1 MLRRLT
7 CVADATK
14 GPESGGAPADD
25 ERSSGEDAVE
35 TAERVAAEATP
46 SNDDA
51 RQDRPALT

>member
-1 MLRRLT
+1 MLRRLR
-7 CVADATK
+7 AWLMRRK

-46 SNDDA
+46 SNMT
-51 RQDRPALT
+51 RVKTDRL